1 VKKLVLKFA
10 FKWVNLYRY
19 TEDDEKSNVSA
30 VYKKTTRRARQFMNR
45 PGGFNRPLPDEVN
58 GVRSNKI

>member
-1 VKKLVLKFA
+1 
-10 FKWVNLYRY
+10 LYRY